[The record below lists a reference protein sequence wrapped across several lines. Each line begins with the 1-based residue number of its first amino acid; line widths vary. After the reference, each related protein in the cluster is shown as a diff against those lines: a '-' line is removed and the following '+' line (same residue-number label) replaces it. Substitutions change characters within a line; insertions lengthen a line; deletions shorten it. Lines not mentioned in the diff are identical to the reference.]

1 MYMIV
6 YKSFWGDLALFP
18 PPFSISS
25 AVCLFKLDFIKLG
38 MLRKSRRGKAPDEYM
53 LGYADDEESIENIMS
68 KFAAL
73 SDY

>member
-1 MYMIV
+1 
-6 YKSFWGDLALFP
+6 
-18 PPFSISS
+18 
-25 AVCLFKLDFIKLG
+25 